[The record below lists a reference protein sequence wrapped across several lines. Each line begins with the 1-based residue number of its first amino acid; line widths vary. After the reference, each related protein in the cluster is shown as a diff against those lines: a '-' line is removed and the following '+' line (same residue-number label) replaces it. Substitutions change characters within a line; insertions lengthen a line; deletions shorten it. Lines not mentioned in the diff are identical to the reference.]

1 VTLAKLSL
9 QWLGVL
15 LVLTEHVALL
25 FQTFQCSR
33 ELPSSV
39 AKSPTTCSCVYQF
52 NYDQSE
58 LKSLFKLSEH
68 SNQTHKT
75 CAKALK
81 YSNLTNGLGFL
92 IVMLMH
98 QYRHIRYWYNISA
111 LNSNISVFFCWCYR
125 YCITKFLQWSNYQFV
140 NLEVK

>member
-1 VTLAKLSL
+1 VRLWLSYL
-9 QWLGVL
+9 YNDFM

-39 AKSPTTCSCVYQF
+39 AKSPTTCSCVYH
-52 NYDQSE
+52 SE
-58 LKSLFKLSEH
+58 LKSLVKLSEH
-68 SNQTHKT
+68 SNRTHKT

-92 IVMLMH
+92 IVMH
-98 QYRHIRYWYNISA
+98 QYPHIRYWYISPKFKY
-111 LNSNISVFFCWCYR
+111 IS
-125 YCITKFLQWSNYQFV
+125 IFLLMLSVLYHKVSTVVQLPICES
-140 NLEVK
+140 

>member
-1 VTLAKLSL
+1 MRLWLSYL
-9 QWLGVL
+9 YNDFM

-39 AKSPTTCSCVYQF
+39 ANSPTTCSCVYQ
-52 NYDQSE
+52 SE
-58 LKSLFKLSEH
+58 LKSLVKLSEH
-68 SNQTHKT
+68 SNRTHKT

-92 IVMLMH
+92 IVMH